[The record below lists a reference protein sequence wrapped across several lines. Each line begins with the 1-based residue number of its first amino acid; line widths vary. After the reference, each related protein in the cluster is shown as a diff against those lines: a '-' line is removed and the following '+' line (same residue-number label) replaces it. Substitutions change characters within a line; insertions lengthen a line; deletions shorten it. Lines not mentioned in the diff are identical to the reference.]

1 MPANSPSASAWR
13 TRTIAPPRCR
23 AIANTLNATNSTAE
37 AARKTFA
44 FLKITYRNMPTTIP
58 PQRLDATPEDG
69 LAKPSNAKE
78 LNVALSG
85 LANVDAIAFGLGG
98 AQLHLPAA
106 IALALLPGVL
116 IFLVHREPLVYGD
129 FQAQKRSAHRSLN
142 CQRPDT

>member
-1 MPANSPSASAWR
+1 
-13 TRTIAPPRCR
+13 
-23 AIANTLNATNSTAE
+23 
-37 AARKTFA
+37 
-44 FLKITYRNMPTTIP
+44 MPTTIP